1 MLEVKVNKEIR
12 DYTESM
18 FFGLSLR
25 QFVFSCLACVAA
37 VGSYFL
43 LRGFL
48 GTELT
53 SWVCIIAALPFAV
66 MGFAKYNGMPAE
78 KFISAYVKSEL
89 MTPKKLVVGN
99 GCYLLPNEVKEEK
112 VKGTAKRRMIPNKRY
127 EYRRLDKKSKKRK
140 GKRNGN

>member
-25 QFVFSCLACVAA
+25 QFVFSCLACIAA

-53 SWVCIIAALPFAV
+53 SWVCVLAALPFAL
-66 MGFAKYNGMPAE
+66 MGFAKFNGMPAE
-78 KFISAYVKSEL
+78 KFITAFIRSEL
-89 MTPKKLVVGN
+89 RTNKRLVMGRSSYIYAKPEAPD
-99 GCYLLPNEVKEEK
+99 GK
-112 VKGTAKRRMIPNKRY
+112 VRGIPNRKFIY
-127 EYRRLDKKSKKRK
+127 HKDKQRRKSKWR
-140 GKRNGN
+140 

>member
-25 QFVFSCLACVAA
+25 QFVFSCLACGAA

-48 GTELT
+48 GTEIT
-53 SWVCIIAALPFAV
+53 SWVCILAALPFAV
-66 MGFAKYNGMPAE
+66 IGFAKYNGMPAE
-78 KFISAYVKSEL
+78 KFIAAYIKSEL
-89 MTPKKLVVGN
+89 RTPSKLVVKN
-99 GCYLLPNEVKEEK
+99 GCYFYPSEDQDKK
-112 VKGTAKRRMIPNKRY
+112 QKKRRIPNDKFI
-127 EYRRLDKKSKKRK
+127 YRKNKNKKKRK
-140 GKRNGN
+140 SRKDDMNNGN